1 VRVVRDEG
9 IRARVSGRAA
19 AIRLESICSEVTSSQ
34 QVYTCSIDRVTHL
47 ASLPGGVGI
56 NTMNEAMMIVS
67 WDEAAEVPRR

>member
-1 VRVVRDEG
+1 VRVARDEG

-34 QVYTCSIDRVTHL
+34 QVYTCPINRITHI

-56 NTMNEAMMIVS
+56 NAVNKAN
-67 WDEAAEVPRR
+67 EAAEVPRR